1 MSARQIWE
9 AVLGE
14 LQLQLTSTNYDTWLR
29 DTVGLSYQANQFVVG
44 VPSPFAMEWLEQ
56 RLQSL
61 IKKTLM
67 GITGNDLDVSF
78 EIHQGEQGKLA
89 NAKGKGPVS
98 NSSYHGSKKTLSNA
112 FNPKYTFQSFII
124 GNCNRLAHAAALAV
138 AEKPGRVYN
147 PLFIY
152 GGVGLGKTHLLHAI
166 GHVVSESKLRVLYVS
181 TEQFT
186 NEFIKAIRER
196 KTDEFRQKYRSVD
209 VLLVDD
215 IHFIIGKEQ
224 TQEGF
229 FHTFND
235 LHNGNHQIV
244 ITSDRPPKSMP
255 LLEDRLRSRF
265 AWGLI
270 ADIQPPYLET
280 RLAILQAKAEEC
292 SVSVPKEVLDLIA
305 RKCQKSIRELEGSLN
320 RVVAYARLTKAPITI
335 ELANKALAEFPD
347 SYPHRGLTPPM
358 IIATVAKYFELD
370 PEAIVGQRRDK
381 QSALA
386 RHITAYLI
394 REETDRS
401 FSEIGRELGNR
412 DHSAILRGYQK
423 IAEGIESNPQLHRDI
438 LDIRDKLYS
447 NTDYAWK
454 DSAPASK
461 H

>member
-1 MSARQIWE
+1 MSAREIWE
-9 AVLGE
+9 AALAELE
-14 LQLQLTSTNYDTWLR
+14 LQLTKTNYDTWLR
-29 DTVGLSYQANQFVVG
+29 ETVGLTYQGNQFVVG
-44 VPSPFAMEWLEQ
+44 VSSPFAMEWLEQ
-56 RLQSL
+56 RLHSL
-61 IKKTLM
+61 IKKTLI
-67 GITGNDLDVSF
+67 GITGNDLDVRF

-89 NAKGKGPVS
+89 TAKGRCSASATSGH
-98 NSSYHGSKKTLSNA
+98 SSRKTLSNT
-112 FNPKYTFQSFII
+112 FNPKYTFDSFII
-124 GNCNRLAHAAALAV
+124 GNCNRLAHAAALGV
-138 AEKPGRVYN
+138 AEKPGQVYN

-166 GHVVSESKLRVLYVS
+166 GHFVSQSKLHVLYVS

-209 VLLVDD
+209 VLLIDD

-235 LHNGNHQIV
+235 LHNASRQIV
-244 ITSDRPPKSMP
+244 ITSDRSPKSMP
-255 LLEDRLRSRF
+255 VLEDRLRSRF

-280 RLAILQAKAEEC
+280 RLAILQAKAEENG
-292 SVSVPKEVLDLIA
+292 VSLPKEVMDLIA

-320 RVVAYARLTKAPITI
+320 RVIAFAKLMRAPITI

-347 SYPHRGLTPPM
+347 SYPHRGLTPPR
-358 IIATVAKYFELD
+358 IIATVARYFDLD
-370 PEAIVGQRRDK
+370 PDILMGERRDK

-386 RHITAYLI
+386 RHIAVYLI
-394 REETDRS
+394 REETHRS

-423 IAEGIESNPQLHRDI
+423 IAEEIDTSPQLRRDI
-438 LDIRDKLYS
+438 IDIRDKLYS
-447 NTDYAWK
+447 ESTEK
-454 DSAPASK
+454 DSAPAGK